1 MKRRILGLALAC
13 VLGAAAG
20 SVGVGTSVA
29 QAQTTLRVVNHSDL
43 KILDPIWTTAYIVRN
58 HGYMIY
64 DTLFALDENLE
75 VKPQM
80 VDTWKVSDDKLTWTF
95 TLREGLE
102 FHDGTPVTSA
112 DVIPS
117 LKRWSVR
124 DPLGQ
129 MLWAKVVDVKAVDP
143 KTFQIILKAPTGI
156 MLQALGKPSGN
167 PFIMPKKVAETDP
180 GKQIDDYVGSGPFIF
195 KKEEWKPGDKTVYVK
210 NPKYKP
216 RAEPP
221 SGLAGGKI
229 AKVDRVEW
237 VAMPDQ
243 QTAVNAL
250 LKGEIDMIESP
261 QHDLFKVMEADP
273 NIKLVNL
280 NRWGNQYIFRFN
292 QLFKPFDNAKIRQAV
307 IAAFNQKDFLDGV
320 IGDPRYYKVCKAM
333 FMCDTPYATTAGME
347 DMYNSNVALAKE
359 LLKEGGYD
367 GTPVVL
373 MHSTDLYVLT
383 NLAPVAKA
391 LMERAGLK
399 VEMVSMDWQTLVS
412 RRARKDP
419 PDKGGWNAFLTSS
432 AAVDIVDPLAN
443 TYINAV
449 GENAW
454 FGWPKDDE
462 LLRLRAAFADETDP
476 AKQKELATAMQV
488 RVSQSPT
495 HGYVGQWYAPV
506 ALRKNVTGNL
516 VSPVTIFWNIE
527 KK

>member
-1 MKRRILGLALAC
+1 MGGRILGLVVAC
-13 VLGAAAG
+13 LLGASGTAG
-20 SVGVGTSVA
+20 
-29 QAQTTLRVVNHSDL
+29 AQTTLRVVNHSDL

-64 DTLFALDENLE
+64 DTLFALDGNLE

-80 VDTWKVSDDKLTWTF
+80 VDTWKASDDKLTWTF
-95 TLREGLE
+95 TLRDGLE

-112 DVIPS
+112 DVVPS
-117 LKRWSVR
+117 LKRWAVR

-129 MLWAKVVDVKAVDP
+129 MLFTKVTDVKAVDP
-143 KTFQIILKAPTGI
+143 KTFQIVLKAPTGI

-167 PFIMPKKVAETDP
+167 AFIMPKKVAETDP
-180 GKQIDDYVGSGPFIF
+180 FKQIEDYTGSGPFIF
-195 KKEEWKPGDKTVYVK
+195 VKDEWKPGDKTVYVR

-216 RAEPP
+216 RSDPP
-221 SGLAGGKI
+221 SGLAGAKL

-237 VAMPDQ
+237 VAIPDQ
-243 QTAVNAL
+243 QTAMNAL
-250 LKGEIDMIESP
+250 LKGEIDLIETP

-273 NIKLVNL
+273 NIKLVNI

-307 IAAFNQKDFLDGV
+307 IMAFNQKDFVDGV
-320 IGDPRYYKVCKAM
+320 IGDPKYYKLCKAM
-333 FMCDTPYATTAGME
+333 FMCDTPYATTKGME
-347 DMYNSNVALAKE
+347 ANYDSNVTRAKE

-373 MHSTDLYVLT
+373 MHSTDLQILA
-383 NLAPVAKA
+383 NLAPVAKQ

-399 VEMVSMDWQTLVS
+399 VDMVSMDWQTLVS

-454 FGWPKDDE
+454 FGWPKDEE
-462 LLRLRAAFADETDP
+462 LLKLRSAFADETDP

-488 RVSQSPT
+488 RVSENPT

-506 ALRKNVTGNL
+506 AMRKNVNGML
-516 VSPVTIFWNIE
+516 ESPVTIFWNIE

>member
-1 MKRRILGLALAC
+1 MSKRILGFVVAC
-13 VLGAAAG
+13 VLSLAG
-20 SVGVGTSVA
+20 TAPTIA
-29 QAQTTLRVVNHSDL
+29 QAPSTFRVVMHSDL
-43 KILDPIWTTAYIVRN
+43 KIIDPVWTTAYIVRN

-64 DTLFALDENLE
+64 DTLFAMDGNLQ

-80 VDTWKVSDDKLTWTF
+80 VDTWTTSDDKLTWTF
-95 TLREGLE
+95 TLRDGLE
-102 FHDGTPVTSA
+102 WHDGTPVTSD
-112 DVIPS
+112 DVVPS
-117 LKRWSVR
+117 LKRWAVR

-129 MLWAKVVDVKAVDP
+129 ILWTKVSDIKAVDP
-143 KTFQIILKAPTGI
+143 KTFQIQLKAPTGL
-156 MLQALGKPSGN
+156 MLEALGKPSSIV
-167 PFIMPKKVAETDP
+167 PFIMPRRVAETNP
-180 GKQIDDYVGSGPFIF
+180 FKQIEDATGSGPFIF
-195 KKEEWKPGDKTVYVK
+195 VKNEWKPGERTVYVK
-210 NPKYKP
+210 NPRYKP
-216 RAEPP
+216 RPEPA
-221 SGLAGGKI
+221 SVLSGGKV
-229 AKVDRVEW
+229 AKLDRVEW

-250 LKGEIDMIESP
+250 IKGEIDMIESP
-261 QHDLFKVMEADP
+261 QHDLFKVMEADK
-273 NIKLVNL
+273 NVKLVMT

-347 DMYNSNVALAKE
+347 KMYNSDFALAKE

-367 GTPVVL
+367 GTSVVL

-391 LMERAGLK
+391 LMEKAGLK
-399 VEMVSMDWQTLVS
+399 VDMVSMDWQTLVS

-476 AKQKELATAMQV
+476 VKQKELATAMQV

-506 ALRKNVTGNL
+506 ALRKNVTGSL

>member
-1 MKRRILGLALAC
+1 MRKRVLGLAVAC
-13 VLGAAAG
+13 VIGVASGILG
-20 SVGVGTSVA
+20 SV
-29 QAQTTLRVVNHSDL
+29 QAQTTLRVVKHSDL

-64 DTLFALDENLE
+64 DTLFALDGNLE

-95 TLREGLE
+95 TLRDGLE

-117 LKRWSVR
+117 LKRWAVR

-129 MLWAKVVDVKAVDP
+129 MLWAKVVDAKAVDP
-143 KTFQIILKAPTGI
+143 KTFQIVLKAPTGI

-180 GKQIDDYVGSGPFIF
+180 GKQIDDTTGSGPFIF
-195 KKEEWKPGDKTVYVK
+195 KREEWKPGDKTVYVK

-237 VAMPDQ
+237 VAMSDQ
-243 QTAVNAL
+243 QTVVNAL
-250 LKGEIDMIESP
+250 IKGEIDMIESP
-261 QHDLFKVMEADP
+261 QHDLFKVLEADP
-273 NIKLVNL
+273 NIKLESL
-280 NRWGNQYIFRFN
+280 NKWGNQYIFRFN

-307 IAAFNQKDFLDGV
+307 ITAFNQKDFLDGV
-320 IGDPRYYKVCKAM
+320 IGDPKYYKVCKAM
-333 FMCDTPYATTAGME
+333 FMCDTPYATTKGME
-347 DMYNSNVALAKE
+347 AMYDSNFVKARE

-383 NLAPVAKA
+383 NLAPVAKS

-399 VEMVSMDWQTLVS
+399 VDMQSMDWQTLVS

-449 GENAW
+449 GANAW

-488 RVSQSPT
+488 RVSENPT

-506 ALRKNVTGNL
+506 ALRKNVTGNH

-527 KK
+527 QK